1 MKIPPGTAD
10 FITRMFSDL
19 QVWGERMSGRRSCG
33 LRVDSGDSRQS
44 ARERPVLASGRQSDR
59 RPNAKPRTLP
69 ASPAVPLRAAGRLW
83 CGGLLQR
90 SAESPTRPPNGQ
102 AGRPSLR
109 LSSSLVAP
117 TPPRTTDG
125 LVSATATECTAHT
138 ETPPWS
144 PSLPA
149 LGHRPLKRGMD
160 APDA

>member
-90 SAESPTRPPNGQ
+90 SAESTARPPKGQ
-102 AGRPSLR
+102 ACRPSSR
-109 LSSSLVAP
+109 LSPSLVTP
-117 TPPRTTDG
+117 TPPSHDRRPCLGYRNGMHSPHRD
-125 LVSATATECTAHT
+125 SAME
-138 ETPPWS
+138 P
-144 PSLPA
+144 LPA
-149 LGHRPLKRGMD
+149 RPGSPPAEKGD
-160 APDA
+160 GW